1 MSAADLVAV
10 YPEIIVTAV
19 AMIVLVVDAL
29 LDRRRAV
36 LALPI
41 ITIAGLVVA
50 LASVF
55 NFVPAG
61 AYFRGFVTID
71 AFTSFFRAVFIV
83 LAIFAA
89 AVSPAYLGRRNVPA
103 GAHND
108 LFCFLTGDVMTLV
121 AASGSI

>member
-61 AYFRGFVTID
+61 ADFRGFVTLD
-71 AFTSFFRAVFIV
+71 AFTPFFRAGFIV
-83 LAIFAA
+83 LPIFAA
-89 AVSPAYLGRRNVPA
+89 AGLPPYPA
-103 GAHND
+103 GP
-108 LFCFLTGDVMTLV
+108 
-121 AASGSI
+121 